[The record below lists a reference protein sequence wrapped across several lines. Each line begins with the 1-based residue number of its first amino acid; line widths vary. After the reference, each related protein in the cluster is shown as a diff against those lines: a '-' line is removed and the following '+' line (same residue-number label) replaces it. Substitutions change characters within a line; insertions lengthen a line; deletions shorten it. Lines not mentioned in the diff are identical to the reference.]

1 MNPPERLMPKPNP
14 FPRRMLSRSIA
25 WGRLA
30 LSQAVKHLLVLA
42 VLTGGQ
48 AFAQNWRDAD
58 ATFKVQPGVKRQRE
72 VKWVVV
78 SNLQATCE
86 AESYKRG
93 LGGFN
98 YALEACSF
106 WDDRKC
112 TIVTSTNTTM
122 HQLGHE
128 LRHCFMGNFH

>member
-1 MNPPERLMPKPNP
+1 MPTHNP
-14 FPRRMLSRSIA
+14 FPRRILNRFIA
-25 WGRLA
+25 WGRFVLA
-30 LSQAVKHLLVLA
+30 HGSKCLLVLA
-42 VLTGGQ
+42 VLMDGQ
-48 AFAQNWRDAD
+48 AFAQNWKDAD
-58 ATFKVQPGVKRQRE
+58 AAFKVKPGVKKQRE
-72 VKWVVV
+72 VKWLVVN
-78 SNLQATCE
+78 NLQATCE
-86 AESYKRG
+86 AESHKRG

-106 WDDRKC
+106 WDDRQC